1 MRKKYKVVEIKDD
14 HVVVTGGKQWDD
26 SEPLYRINKDD
37 QSDVSLAQIG
47 DIVSAVGMSDPRVL
61 TEGCLESGK
70 NVAYTRPAP
79 LPPPK
84 PVTWNPNDTGDSEFL
99 SPEGFPLDI
108 KDVDRLLRDQK
119 RLIESLTARVRKLEV
134 FSPVHCNV
142 CRSHIASS
150 GAFDQR

>member
-1 MRKKYKVVEIKDD
+1 
-14 HVVVTGGKQWDD
+14 
-26 SEPLYRINKDD
+26 
-37 QSDVSLAQIG
+37 
-47 DIVSAVGMSDPRVL
+47 
-61 TEGCLESGK
+61 LESGA
-70 NVAYTRPAP
+70 NAAAVRPAP
-79 LPPPK
+79 PKPPE

-119 RLIESLTARVRKLEV
+119 RLIESLTARVQKLEV